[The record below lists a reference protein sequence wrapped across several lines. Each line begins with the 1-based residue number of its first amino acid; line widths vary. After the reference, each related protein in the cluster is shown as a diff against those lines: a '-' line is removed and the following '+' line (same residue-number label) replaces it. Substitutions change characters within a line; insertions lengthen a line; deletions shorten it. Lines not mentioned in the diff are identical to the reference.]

1 MHHQKEEN
9 IIIRCNS
16 EKYNGTIMME
26 NLLMNNKYYIF
37 SKEVW
42 DDFRKRNVVLISHR
56 KLVGQNDIIRKKYVE
71 KG

>member
-1 MHHQKEEN
+1 
-9 IIIRCNS
+9 
-16 EKYNGTIMME
+16 MME

-42 DDFRKRNVVLISHR
+42 DDFRKRNVVLVSHR
-56 KLVGQNDIIRKKYVE
+56 KLAEQNDIIRKKYVE